1 MGTPIGGTTDY
12 ATVKVVGSFVEL
24 DSSLPTVFYGAFN
37 AALSASAFVGTVVFE
52 KSYDGGTT
60 WITVSRDVAGT
71 AASYPLNWATTT
83 SLNFTLCEV
92 EPAVAWRIR
101 CSSFTSGELQYR
113 LSQGGGMVFDGY
125 PAIGGLR

>member
-60 WITVSRDVAGT
+60 WITVARDVAGT
-71 AASYPLNWATTT
+71 AARYPLN
-83 SLNFTLCEV
+83 
-92 EPAVAWRIR
+92 
-101 CSSFTSGELQYR
+101 
-113 LSQGGGMVFDGY
+113 
-125 PAIGGLR
+125 